1 VRRRNSSEIG
11 RSLGEA
17 HTTVKRQLDALSGAL
32 VVRVLAPRYA
42 NVGKRL
48 LKSPKVYIRDSGL
61 QHTLLGIGDRRRL
74 DGHPVVGG
82 SWERFIIEKLLAHV
96 PAAKAYYWRTQAG
109 AELDLPLFF
118 RGRRIGIEI
127 KRADAPK
134 VTPSMGA
141 ALEDLELTRLLVV
154 YPGAVRYTLRPKIQV
169 MPLAQCVPELT

>member
-1 VRRRNSSEIG
+1 VRRRNSSKIG

-32 VVRVLAPRYA
+32 VVRVLAPCYA

-96 PAAKAYYWRTQAG
+96 PAARSLLNPLQAN
-109 AELDLPLFF
+109 
-118 RGRRIGIEI
+118 
-127 KRADAPK
+127 
-134 VTPSMGA
+134 S
-141 ALEDLELTRLLVV
+141 
-154 YPGAVRYTLRPKIQV
+154 
-169 MPLAQCVPELT
+169 